1 MLKLKDA
8 NIYHNPKQKARGKKI
23 KPFLLYYIKAIKH
36 ESQNDQNP
44 WKIVGDLGVAPTSVP

>member
-1 MLKLKDA
+1 MNKKSTQKTIAPIMLKLKHA

-23 KPFLLYYIKAIKH
+23 KPFLLYYIKALKH

-44 WKIVGDLGVAPTSVP
+44 